1 MTMSLDKLNK
11 MVEELPE
18 GGYLDL
24 RSLTSIPEGFNPT
37 VGGSLDLSRLTSI
50 PEGFNPTVGGY
61 LYLSSLT
68 SIPEGFNPTVGGSLD
83 LRSLTSIPEK
93 KRALKKVHQ
102 LKNGDFKP
110 GDYLYADGILTHVKS
125 VKHVKDYTLY
135 IGKIP
140 GKNVVGDGEHF
151 AHCSS
156 LREGIADLA
165 FKKAKDRGEN
175 HFKGMDPD
183 KELTVPELVTMYRII
198 TGACRQGSESFVKSL
213 GQLKEKYSIREA
225 VQITKGQYNAERF
238 AEFFDM

>member
-18 GGYLDL
+18 GGSLYLRSLTSIPEGFNPTVGGSLYL

-37 VGGSLDLSRLTSI
+37 VGGSLDLS
-50 PEGFNPTVGGY
+50 
-61 LYLSSLT
+61 SLT
-68 SIPEGFNPTVGGSLD
+68 SIPEGFNPTVGGD
-83 LRSLTSIPEK
+83 LYMRSLTSIPEK
-93 KRALKKVHQ
+93 KRALKKVHK

-110 GDYLYADGILTHVKS
+110 GDYLYADGI
-125 VKHVKDYTLY
+125 
-135 IGKIP
+135 
-140 GKNVVGDGEHF
+140 
-151 AHCSS
+151 S

-165 FKKAKDRGEN
+165 FKKAKDRGAN
-175 HFKGMDPD
+175 QFKGMDQD

-198 TGACRQGSESFVKSL
+198 TGACRQGSESFVKSI